1 MTVIQRGMLWHF
13 HIYMYYAPNL
23 FINSIIF
30 PPTPFTFLWCLQ
42 HISMF
47 YNNACIEGT
56 STIFT
61 FFTFIF
67 YLPVPTSALHLTQ
80 PVLYSYPSFFR
91 CVFIA
96 QWKFCVGIL
105 LTNILF
111 LILSPTSCAIQ
122 WFSVVSLCLVPIQMY
137 CISLLFIIYHY
148 AHFSSSLG
156 LLEAL
161 FCTVPFSNENKQ
173 DLWHNSIFL

>member
-105 LTNILF
+105 LTNIFYLSQSVPLCYCSSFFPPHLVLFNGFQWFHCVLF
-111 LILSPTSCAIQ
+111 LYRYIVFHYYSLS
-122 WFSVVSLCLVPIQMY
+122 
-137 CISLLFIIYHY
+137 IIM
-148 AHFSSSLG
+148 
-156 LLEAL
+156 
-161 FCTVPFSNENKQ
+161 P
-173 DLWHNSIFL
+173 IFLPPLVS